1 MAKLIRC
8 ISENGGVL
16 VTAIDSTEIV
26 EEMMCIHRTSP
37 VCSAAL
43 GRLITGACLMGA
55 NLKSTQDSLTLRI
68 KADGPIGTLIAVA
81 SGGVDVKG
89 CIGDPDVELP
99 LRADGKLDVGSA
111 VGRNGSLTVIK
122 DLGLK
127 EPYVGQVPL
136 TSGEIAED
144 ITSYYAASEQIPTVC
159 ALGVLVDTDCHIR
172 RAGGYLLQLLPGATE
187 EEITQLEQNIA
198 SMKSVTSLLDA
209 GRTAEEIALMTME
222 GFEPN
227 VLDEQPARYH
237 CSCSRE
243 RMERALL
250 SLGRK
255 DLTELEQEKDEL
267 ELSCQ
272 FCGKTYAFL
281 ASDILKQLDI
291 N

>member
-26 EEMMCIHRTSP
+26 EEMVCIHHTSP

-43 GRLITGACLMGA
+43 GRLVTGACLMGA

-68 KADGPIGTLIAVA
+68 KGDGPIHSLIAVA

-89 CIGDPDVELP
+89 CIGDPTVELP
-99 LRADGKLDVGSA
+99 LRADGKLDVGGA
-111 VGRNGSLTVIK
+111 VGRDGTLTVIK

-127 EPYVGQVPL
+127 EPYVGQIPL

-144 ITSYYAASEQIPTVC
+144 ITSYYAVSEQIPTVC
-159 ALGVLVDTDCHIR
+159 ALGVLVDTNCHIR

-198 SMKSVTSLLDA
+198 GMKSVTTLLDE
-209 GRTAEEIALMTME
+209 GHTAEQIAMLTMA
-222 GFEPN
+222 GFNPN

-237 CSCSRE
+237 CNCSRD
-243 RMERALL
+243 RMERALI

-255 DLTELEQEKDEL
+255 DLAELKEEKDEL

-272 FCGKTYAFL
+272 FCGTSYTFL
-281 ASDILKQLDI
+281 ASDILKKLDE